1 MNIKILKSK
10 NRYYFLINEK
20 KKILTPN
27 GNLLEVPR
35 KTHAEIIVK
44 EINKQIQSKDPC
56 SLVNL
61 TYFSCNLSLDE
72 KKRIK
77 KKLIEILCF
86 DIVLFRCFE
95 DEELEKLIN
104 KKLNPFMD
112 KFEKKFKL
120 NLTFIYSIVI
130 SPKFKSR
137 NFNNY
142 LNKLDNYQLTVLF
155 KLATLT
161 NSVIL
166 SYFFLIKEISYN
178 ALFKLTNLEYN
189 YQQKRWGVVSE
200 QIQIEKNYYESL
212 KKISFFFKNIN

>member
-1 MNIKILKSK
+1 MNIKILKGK
-10 NRYYFLINEK
+10 NRYYFLIDK
-20 KKILTPN
+20 KKKLLTPN
-27 GNLLEVPR
+27 GNLLEVSR

-44 EINKQIQSKDPC
+44 EIKKQIQSKDPN
-56 SLVNL
+56 SIVNL

-72 KKRIK
+72 KERIK

-95 DEELEKLIN
+95 DKELEKLIN
-104 KKLNPFMD
+104 KKLNPFMS

-120 NLTFIYSIVI
+120 NLTLIYSIVVT
-130 SPKFKSR
+130 PNFKSK
-137 NFNNY
+137 NFNIY
-142 LNKLDNYQLTVLF
+142 LNKLNNYQLTVLF

-200 QIQIEKNYYESL
+200 QMQIEKNYYESL

>member
-1 MNIKILKSK
+1 MNIKILKGK
-10 NRYYFLINEK
+10 NRYYFLIDK
-20 KKILTPN
+20 KKKLLTPN
-27 GNLLEVPR
+27 GNLLEVSR

-44 EINKQIQSKDPC
+44 EIKKQIQSKDPN
-56 SLVNL
+56 SIVNL

-72 KKRIK
+72 KERIK

-95 DEELEKLIN
+95 DKELEKLIN

-120 NLTFIYSIVI
+120 NLTLIFSIVV
-130 SPKFKSR
+130 SHNFKSK
-137 NFNNY
+137 NFNIY
-142 LNKLDNYQLTVLF
+142 LNKLNNYQLTVLF

-200 QIQIEKNYYESL
+200 QMQIEKNYYESL

>member
-1 MNIKILKSK
+1 MNIKILKGK

-20 KKILTPN
+20 KNILTPN

-35 KTHAEIIVK
+35 KTHAEIIAK
-44 EINKQIQSKDPC
+44 EIKKKIQSKDPN
-56 SLVNL
+56 SIVNL
-61 TYFSCNLSLDE
+61 TYFSCNLSIDE

-95 DEELEKLIN
+95 DKELEKLIN
-104 KKLNPFMD
+104 KKLNPFMN

-120 NLTFIYSIVI
+120 NLTLIYSIIV
-130 SPKFKSR
+130 SPNLKRK
-137 NFNNY
+137 NFNIY
-142 LNKLDNYQLTVLF
+142 LNKLNNYQLTVLF

-189 YQQKRWGVVSE
+189 YQQKRWGVVPE